1 LGDGYGV
8 KRSGQEGEKGAQ
20 VSGEDGLKIRVD
32 FYGLKTFQSALRQ
45 VAPDLA
51 EELKKTTKEPASKV
65 YNSARRIVAISDVPS
80 GWKRR
85 SNGPEGW
92 GDPTRKGWDNNKVR
106 SGIKLKAGKRD
117 RRGITPL
124 WQIRNDSP
132 AGAIYEFA
140 KNAKTPQGVSFVRTI
155 NRQRP
160 SRLIWRAWDEAGGD
174 DVVRPA
180 VNQAIKDVEAKFNQ
194 RVATVQGGDR
204 IVLG

>member
-1 LGDGYGV
+1 M
-8 KRSGQEGEKGAQ
+8 
-20 VSGEDGLKIRVD
+20 SGEDGLKVRVD

-65 YNSARRIVAISDVPS
+65 YNSARRLVAVADVPS
-80 GWKRR
+80 GWKRQGASVWSDR
-85 SNGPEGW
+85 NQ
-92 GDPTRKGWDNNKVR
+92 KGWDNAKVR
-106 SGIKLKAGKRD
+106 NGIRLKAGTRG
-117 RRGITPL
+117 RTGITPL

-132 AGAIYEFA
+132 AGSIYEFA

-180 VNQAIKDVEAKFNQ
+180 VNRAIKDVEAKFNQ

>member
-1 LGDGYGV
+1 MSEG
-8 KRSGQEGEKGAQ
+8 SGLEIK
-20 VSGEDGLKIRVD
+20 VD
-32 FYGLKTFQSALRQ
+32 FYGLRTFQAALRQ
-45 VAPDLA
+45 VAPDLNV
-51 EELKKTTKEPASKV
+51 ELRKTTKEPASKV
-65 YNSARRIVAISDVPS
+65 YNSARRLVKNADVPS

-92 GDPTRKGWDNNKVR
+92 GDPTRKGWNNDKVR
-106 SGIKLKAGKRD
+106 NGIRLKQGTRD

-140 KNAKTPQGVSFVRTI
+140 KNSKSPQGVSFVRTI

-180 VNQAIKDVEAKFNQ
+180 VNQAIKDVHAKFNE

-204 IVLG
+204 IALG

>member
-1 LGDGYGV
+1 MGDGGGA

-20 VSGEDGLKIRVD
+20 VSGEDRFQINVD

-51 EELKKTTKEPASKV
+51 EELKKTTKDPMSKV
-65 YNSARRIVAISDVPS
+65 YNSARRMVSISDVPS

-92 GDPTRKGWDNNKVR
+92 GDPTRKGWDNSKVR
-106 SGIKLKAGKRD
+106 SGIRLKAGSRG
-117 RRGITPL
+117 RTGITPL

-140 KNAKTPQGVSFVRTI
+140 KNAQSPQGVSFVRTI

-180 VNQAIKDVEAKFNQ
+180 VNQAIKDVEVKFNE

-204 IVLG
+204 IVIS